1 MAAMQKEMTTTPTK
15 RTASPRRKRATTAEN
30 KPKASLYKVK
40 VSDDFIILK
49 HRAIIAHN
57 SYAVVNAEELE
68 QLKEMGLIADGE

>member
-1 MAAMQKEMTTTPTK
+1 MQKEMTTTPTK